1 MWSGFEVSSCEHGN
15 EPSGAIK
22 AEISWAAEELQIFK
36 KDPHHWTSQSPQNTS
51 SRIYR

>member
-22 AEISWAAEELQIFK
+22 AGNFLSSWGTTNFQERPTPL
-36 KDPHHWTSQSPQNTS
+36 N
-51 SRIYR
+51 